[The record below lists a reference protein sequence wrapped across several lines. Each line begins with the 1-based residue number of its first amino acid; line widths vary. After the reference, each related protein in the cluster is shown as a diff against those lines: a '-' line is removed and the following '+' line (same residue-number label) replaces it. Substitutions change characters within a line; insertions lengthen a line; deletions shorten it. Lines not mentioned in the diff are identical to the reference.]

1 MHDSR
6 GNLLS
11 TPPGAQPCRGGED
24 GLHREPRSWLGMSER
39 RLKEGLRHPK
49 TLASRRDSESSHVG
63 QSKRAP
69 GTEARQS
76 LPSVLAGTT
85 GSADSEPDSLHH
97 DPRLGQLKPR
107 SRTNY
112 AVNKRA
118 PPDSAQGGWVWS
130 VGSSPPR
137 PTLCNSLPKDQR
149 VDNRL
154 SRACVQRLPSA
165 RRWNQATESTA

>member
-1 MHDSR
+1 MNDSL

-11 TPPGAQPCRGGED
+11 TRPGAQPCRGGED

-76 LPSVLAGTT
+76 FPSVLAGTK
-85 GSADSEPDSLHH
+85 GSADSEPDGLHH
-97 DPRLGQLKPR
+97 DP
-107 SRTNY
+107 
-112 AVNKRA
+112 
-118 PPDSAQGGWVWS
+118 DS
-130 VGSSPPR
+130 GS
-137 PTLCNSLPKDQR
+137 
-149 VDNRL
+149 
-154 SRACVQRLPSA
+154 
-165 RRWNQATESTA
+165 